1 MNERIKKILAEIYE
15 VDVETADFS
24 DMSKSEILSEILTN
38 EGIIG
43 YTYWI
48 VNLIRDIYGVTLD
61 N

>member
-1 MNERIKKILAEIYE
+1 MNERIKKILAEIHE